1 MASTVADI
9 YRVVDTA
16 VRSHTPPAR
25 MVLSVWLSALILG
38 VWSAPELRA
47 YVLTHDDLPLSD
59 QVLAGALLVE
69 QGATSAGVLA
79 ARERIDELVQ
89 PLKRPPRILGR
100 APAPVALEAVPQVG
114 PDAEPVAR
122 ADTLV
127 LPGERWVGPAD
138 LGGERIERVLI
149 VGASSIQYYVGTEL
163 ERAMEERYAELSV
176 HRLGKLGTGLVRDDV
191 FDWPAEIA
199 RLMEAHRP
207 QLVVAQFGGNDAQPM
222 LVDGARVA
230 VGTPAWD
237 TAYSQRL
244 QDLTRQIQ
252 GGGALPVF
260 VGMPVMR
267 DAGFTG
273 RIERLN
279 GVTQRAVQ
287 GAGGRYVSTWDLA
300 ANPDGSY
307 RVQVEVDGRRSLMRL
322 EDGIHFSRPGAKYMA
337 TELMT
342 RLEQHAPL
350 VPADDRAVAVHQRI
364 DSAARGRAI
373 PHLAFV
379 PRDVPPEGL
388 PVLVLLHGAWGG
400 WTDWSN
406 HAHETLRALAT
417 EHRVILVLADGD
429 PFGWYLDSDRVDGA
443 RVHTYLV
450 DELLPAVQRRLPVQG
465 GHVGMMGLSM
475 GGHGAILT
483 GLLRPELL
491 RSASSISG
499 ALDLAHARSRK
510 QLQERLGPYGD
521 NAEDWHRWSV
531 LHQLRRDPEPAR
543 DLALKITCGTQDK
556 VWLESNRAVYRTLV
570 SAGIEHDYTEVP
582 GGHTWEVWTAAL
594 PDHVAWHAA
603 QLHGDSL

>member
-9 YRVVDTA
+9 YRVVDTG
-16 VRSHTPPAR
+16 VRSLTSPAR
-25 MVLSVWLSALILG
+25 VVLSAWLFALVLG
-38 VWSAPELRA
+38 VWGAPELRA
-47 YVLTHDDLPLSD
+47 YVLTHEDLPLGD

-79 ARERIDELVQ
+79 AREAVEELVQ

-100 APAPVALEAVPQVG
+100 SPVPVPPEVVPPVE
-114 PDAEPVAR
+114 PDEEPVAR
-122 ADTLV
+122 ADAPV

-138 LGGERIERVLI
+138 PGGERVERVLI

-163 ERAMEERYAELSV
+163 ERAMEERYADLSV

-191 FDWPAEIA
+191 FDWPAEIS

-237 TAYSQRL
+237 AAYTQRL

-252 GGGALPVF
+252 GDGALPVF

-267 DAGFTG
+267 DPGFTG

-279 GVTQRAVQ
+279 GVTERAVQ
-287 GAGGRYVSTWDLA
+287 EVGGRYISTWDLA

-307 RVQVEVDGRRSLMRL
+307 RVQVDVDGRRSLMRL

-350 VPADDRAVAVHQRI
+350 VPGDDRAVAVHQRI
-364 DSAARGRAI
+364 DSVARGRAI

-417 EHRVILVLADGD
+417 EHRMILVLADGD
-429 PFGWYLDSDRVDGA
+429 PFGWYLDSDRVEGA

-450 DELLPAVQRRLPVQG
+450 DELLPAIQRGLPVPRG
-465 GHVGMMGLSM
+465 RVGMMGLSM
-475 GGHGAILT
+475 GGHGAVLT

-510 QLQERLGPYGD
+510 QLQERLGPYGED
-521 NAEDWHRWSV
+521 PEDWHRWSV
-531 LHQLRRDPEPAR
+531 LHQLRRDPAAAR
-543 DLALKITCGTQDK
+543 SLALKITCGAQDK
-556 VWLESNRAVYRTLV
+556 VWLESNRAVNRALV
-570 SAGIEHDYTEVP
+570 SEGIEHEYTEVP

-594 PDHVAWHAA
+594 PEHVAWHAA